1 MRQGI
6 SPDQGN
12 VTRRLTAAAINR
24 VQPPTAAGKLT
35 NRWSSRPRLRSQ
47 SDTDRLSPRA
57 LLRSWTLAP
66 LLVLAALLLPAAS
79 ALAAGDANTSS
90 CPSSTESSAG
100 WGASLPDCRAYEL
113 VSQADSGDLAN
124 INRGY
129 GFSDHFLY
137 GSTLPTLGE
146 GTNAGL
152 PEEFLATRTA
162 RGWQQTPLTVQ
173 QGETKGGATAVSN
186 SQGVMFTGDF
196 ADALLMTPFQDA
208 LESPRLDETTGEM
221 VYELS
226 LSGGG
231 VSTVSL
237 PDSGKLTQSMIE
249 FPTVYKEGNN
259 GTGFGT
265 WGSFL
270 DGASQDGSRIFF
282 STSARLPTAPGTP
295 ADTHQASAEVYE
307 RTAGHTYLVGV
318 LPDGEVPA
326 CGAEVGQSDRSAANG
341 GGQESYSYGAV
352 APDGSNVVFRTP
364 GQNALGA
371 PCTERET
378 GFFLRDVVTHATVK
392 LPGGY
397 AGRAGTQP
405 GEEEK
410 IFTGEGGKIFEYH
423 VATGQTVEV
432 APEALGLLAYSASGA
447 RVYYLGPEGGIY
459 LYEEGAPAPKLVP
472 GTGQGGYGGSYITPG
487 GSKNADAHENAPVA
501 TPDGSYLMFLQGGEA
516 NLYDAAADRVTCVS
530 CGPENAAPQGNATF
544 NPYGWNPGFSL
555 VPAAMPLLDHRPAE
569 PGREAVLRVVFQTS
583 EALVPQDT
591 NGTWDV
597 YEWEQ
602 EETEGC
608 SRAALK
614 LASLTE
620 NEHYSTADHGC
631 LYLLS
636 SGMGREQREEGS
648 GGLQGGSHLVGAGE
662 GLTDIYIDTV
672 QPMTGTQGVDNVAH
686 VYDVRQGGGFPSPP
700 AAGGGC
706 EPGLCRPEGQGA
718 PVFGSPASAG
728 SIGAG
733 NLKPAATT
741 PTPKPKTAA
750 QIKAEKLAKALKSCK
765 GDKKKAKRTKCE
777 KQARKQFGTA
787 KQAKR
792 ASNDRR
798 GN

>member
-1 MRQGI
+1 
-6 SPDQGN
+6 
-12 VTRRLTAAAINR
+12 VT
-24 VQPPTAAGKLT
+24 
-35 NRWSSRPRLRSQ
+35 
-47 SDTDRLSPRA
+47 
-57 LLRSWTLAP
+57 
-66 LLVLAALLLPAAS
+66 
-79 ALAAGDANTSS
+79 
-90 CPSSTESSAG
+90 
-100 WGASLPDCRAYEL
+100 
-113 VSQADSGDLAN
+113 QADSGDLSN
-124 INRGY
+124 VRYGY

-137 GSTLPTLGE
+137 LSTLPTLGE
-146 GTNAGL
+146 GTDAGL
-152 PEEFLATRTA
+152 PEEFLATRTP

-173 QGETKGGATAVSN
+173 QGETAGGQTSASN
-186 SQGVMFTGDF
+186 SQGVIFTGDF
-196 ADALLMTPFQDA
+196 ADALVMAPFQDP

-259 GTGFGT
+259 GTGFGE

-307 RTAGHTYLVGV
+307 RTGGHTYLVGV

-326 CGAEVGQSDRSAANG
+326 CGAEVGQGDRSTANG
-341 GGQESYSYGAV
+341 GNEATYGYGAV

-364 GQNALGA
+364 GENALGA
-371 PCTERET
+371 ACTEQET
-378 GFFLRDVVTHATVK
+378 GLFLRDVVTGTTVK
-392 LPGGY
+392 LPGGYVEEGTLEGRKPEGY

-410 IFTGEGGKIFEYH
+410 VFTVEGAPGAGGKIFEYH
-423 VATGQTVEV
+423 VLTGHTVEI
-432 APEALGLLAYSASGA
+432 APEAVGLLAYSASGA

-472 GTGQGGYGGSYITPG
+472 GTGQGGYGGSYIAAGERTKEPE
-487 GSKNADAHENAPVA
+487 AHENAPVA

-516 NLYDAAADRVTCVS
+516 NLYDAASGRVTCVS
-530 CGPENAAPQGNATF
+530 CGPGNAAPQGNATF
-544 NPYGWNPGFSL
+544 NPYGWNPFFSSDW
-555 VPAAMPLLDHRPAE
+555 VPAAMPLLDHMPAE
-569 PGREAVLRVVFQTS
+569 AGREAVLRVVFETT
-583 EALVPQDT
+583 EALVAQDT

-608 SRAALK
+608 SRAGLK

-620 NEHYSTADHGC
+620 SEHYSAADHGC

-636 SGMGREQREEGS
+636 SGTGRELKGELGRYE
-648 GGLQGGSHLVGAGE
+648 GGSHLVGAGE
-662 GLTDIYIDTV
+662 GLTDIYIETV
-672 QPMTGTQGVDNVAH
+672 QPMTGTLGVDNVAH
-686 VYDVRQGGGFPSPP
+686 VYDVRQDGGFPSPAATAP
-700 AAGGGC
+700 AGC
-706 EPGLCRPEGQGA
+706 EPGLCRPEGEGS
-718 PVFGSPASAG
+718 PMFGSPASAG
-728 SIGAG
+728 LTGAG
-733 NLKPAATT
+733 NLKPAAVTQAPKSKT
-741 PTPKPKTAA
+741 PA
-750 QIKAEKLAKALKSCK
+750 QIRAEKLAKALRGCR
-765 GDKKKAKRTKCE
+765 GDRKRAKRARCE
-777 KQARKQFGTA
+777 RRARKRFGTA

-792 ASNDRR
+792 AGNDRR